1 MKFYAIQNTKKNN
14 FQSLTKNSRIYEVK
28 NLKYTLT
35 KRRFLDT
42 QTTNKSKRRAKRLK
56 WISANA
62 KSLKSF
68 KKLISSMT
76 LYSTVPSHKSYLI
89 RNVVSD
95 KKLSNCTVEKPASHL
110 NGTSMHH
117 DMMYVMLMLK
127 RVYLH

>member
-1 MKFYAIQNTKKNN
+1 MQNKTIDIQ
-14 FQSLTKNSRIYEVK
+14 FLTKNSRIYEVK
-28 NLKYTLT
+28 NLEIYVVK
-35 KRRFLDT
+35 KKISRHPD
-42 QTTNKSKRRAKRLK
+42 NKQIKETCEKLK

-62 KSLKSF
+62 KSLKSL